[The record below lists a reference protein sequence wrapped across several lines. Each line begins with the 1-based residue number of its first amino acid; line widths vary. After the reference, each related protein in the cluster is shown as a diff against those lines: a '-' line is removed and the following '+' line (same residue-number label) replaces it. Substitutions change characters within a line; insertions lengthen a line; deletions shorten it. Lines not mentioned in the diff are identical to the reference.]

1 MNPYGE
7 KQKRKDNLFLQE
19 KFLELGALSCRLL
32 KHRPGE

>member
-1 MNPYGE
+1 MGKNKNE
-7 KQKRKDNLFLQE
+7 KDNLFLQE